1 MNSTA
6 IQPAEAALSP
16 KVDVENPLLPA
27 IVAALKSVFDPEIPV
42 DIYEL
47 GLIYDIDIAEDASV
61 KVKMTLTAPGCPAAG
76 ELPGEVER
84 AVAGV
89 DGVGPVVV
97 DLVWEPSWHH
107 GLMSDEAKLALN
119 MY

>member
-1 MNSTA
+1 MDLTA
-6 IQPAEAALSP
+6 QIEQTAP
-16 KVDVENPLLPA
+16 VGNENPLMPE
-27 IVAALKSVFDPEIPV
+27 IIAALKRVYDPEIPV

-47 GLIYDIDIAEDASV
+47 GLIYDIDIAPDSSV
-61 KVKMTLTAPGCPAAG
+61 KVKMTLTAPACPAAG

-84 AVAGV
+84 SVASVEGV
-89 DGVGPVVV
+89 SSVVV
-97 DLVWEPSWHH
+97 DLVWEPAWNH